1 VGVPAALGIAGS
13 GGVDIRG
20 PLEGSGC
27 QEVALAGLCRA
38 PHKAPNTM

>member
-1 VGVPAALGIAGS
+1 MGVPAALGIGGA

-20 PLEGSGC
+20 LLEEPGY

-38 PHKAPNTM
+38 PDKAPNTV